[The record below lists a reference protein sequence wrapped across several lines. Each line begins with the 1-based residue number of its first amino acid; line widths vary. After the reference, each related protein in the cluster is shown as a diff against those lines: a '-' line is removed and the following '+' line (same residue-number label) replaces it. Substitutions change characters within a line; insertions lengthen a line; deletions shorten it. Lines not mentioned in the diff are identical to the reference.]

1 MIKGMLCLNA
11 IVNCFKGSQES
22 DEYEEVPLVDALN
35 GYLPADGAS
44 GRHLRGKF

>member
-1 MIKGMLCLNA
+1 MSLQ
-11 IVNCFKGSQES
+11 GSNQDT

-44 GRHLRGKF
+44 GKS